1 MFIVNV
7 LCSPAGHVRD
17 SGRWLGGVWGRG
29 RGDDG
34 YVNWLVLF
42 LKRKIILIFPVVLIP
57 SGESPLETYSG

>member
-34 YVNWLVLF
+34 YVNLLVLF
-42 LKRKIILIFPVVLIP
+42 L
-57 SGESPLETYSG
+57 